1 MKLSQNFKLEEFY
14 ASDVAKLSGINNKPN
29 EEHIVNITRLH
40 DNCMLQIR
48 MNLKMPVIIS
58 SGYRCK
64 KLNNK
69 IGGVSNSQHLE
80 GKAVDFTVKG
90 KSNKEVFEWCRK
102 NLEFDQL
109 ILEKVNN
116 YEWVHLSYNFEKN
129 RKQVL
134 QYDGKNYKKV

>member
-1 MKLSQNFKLEEFY
+1 MQLSQNFKLEEFY
-14 ASDVAKLSGINNKPN
+14 ASDIAKLSGINNKPN

-69 IGGVSNSQHLE
+69 IGGVYNSQHIE

-90 KSNKEVFEWCRK
+90 KSNSLPKLSPKTSSKKLFIILIFCFIIYHKEK
-102 NLEFDQL
+102 MLM
-109 ILEKVNN
+109 
-116 YEWVHLSYNFEKN
+116 
-129 RKQVL
+129 
-134 QYDGKNYKKV
+134 KKHIICKEII